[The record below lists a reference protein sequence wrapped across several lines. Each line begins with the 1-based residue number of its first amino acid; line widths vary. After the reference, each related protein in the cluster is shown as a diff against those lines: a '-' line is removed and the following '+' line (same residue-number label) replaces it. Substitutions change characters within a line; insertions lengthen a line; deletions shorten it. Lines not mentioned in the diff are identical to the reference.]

1 MLALHAVF
9 RKLGLVRLV
18 KQAKPRC
25 EKCGLC
31 AKACPMD
38 INEIHTDMENRDVTY
53 ADCTLCGRCVEF
65 CPDKDVLSIRYAGLP
80 LFSAKPQYFK
90 QRKQAQNQW
99 EKKNI
104 KEWIRV
110 QTPGKA
116 DKQ

>member
-1 MLALHAVF
+1 MVEGKAVIDEE
-9 RKLGLVRLV
+9 
-18 KQAKPRC
+18 RC

-80 LFSAKPQYFK
+80 LFSANPQYFK

-110 QTPGKA
+110 QTPIKA